1 MQSVVYYDYYDGRLC
16 PIWYVVY
23 LEEKDYTK
31 DVLYVPVQCPFQPL
45 NEFEESLGVSVF
57 LSELIVNTQ
66 KPNCFGINIRSIRQ
80 RTEMTGISISEIH
93 FLVIQMCDLEDVLN
107 MARVRWHV
115 NECDSVRQSVNR

>member
-16 PIWYVVY
+16 PIWYVGY

-80 RTEMTGISISEIH
+80 RTEMAGISINNICS
-93 FLVIQMCDLEDVLN
+93 LVIQMGDLEEVLH
-107 MARVRWHV
+107 MARVRWKTI
-115 NECDSVRQSVNR
+115 CTQ